1 MATTLFTSSGNVF
14 RGNLH
19 GHSTHSDGQNSP
31 QQVVQLYREAGYDF
45 TCLSEHYWTDPRFA
59 APTII
64 DATEFDGPDFIT
76 VISAELHCPGKA
88 YDRDGLWH
96 ILANGLPVD
105 FAMAD
110 DSETGPQLVAR
121 AVAAGAYVTIAHP
134 EWHHLTD
141 DEAHSL
147 AQAGAHGVEIY
158 NHSSAIG
165 AARGGGIA
173 ALDLLLHKGH
183 RLHLTATDDSH
194 HVPDDGFGGWVMV
207 AAARLAAVDIVAALK
222 AGRFYASTGPSFT
235 DIVLDGTTL
244 HVGTSPV
251 DRVVLA
257 ADNHQALYVAGSDL
271 TTARFDLDTLDS
283 SFIRVVAIDAQGR
296 CAWSN
301 PYWTETI
308 HRQ

>member
-19 GHSTHSDGQNSP
+19 GHSTHSDGTNSP

-45 TCLSEHYWTDPRFA
+45 TCLSEHLWSDPRFA

-64 DATEFDGPDFIT
+64 DATAFEGPDFIT

-257 ADNHQALYVAGSDL
+257 AENHQALYVAGSDL

>member
-1 MATTLFTSSGNVF
+1 
-14 RGNLH
+14 
-19 GHSTHSDGQNSP
+19 
-31 QQVVQLYREAGYDF
+31 VQLYREAGYDF
-45 TCLSEHYWTDPRFA
+45 TCLSEHLWSDPRFA

-64 DATEFDGPDFIT
+64 DATAFEGPDFIT

-158 NHSSAIG
+158 NHSSTIG